1 MQISTNLLDSLLMNR
16 LPQSKVTPSPP
27 VRDVPLVIKDGLREL
42 RFITKQSA
50 IRWIEGVEDVLTNI
64 PKFGS
69 PLGAATK
76 TASQLL
82 QFADHAAVV
91 LLSTENSFRRADFRL
106 SPPDFYVTSQDDAS
120 RSKTF
125 IKNYYWALKHL
136 LKLKGKNDFLVSEES
151 IFQAFKY
158 FEYIYLKGKST
169 LSPDQ
174 PHQAKSSESSLLSAC
189 IIYALYR
196 SKPLSH
202 HDTASQDPENLAES
216 TATLTLHACA
226 SAVLASDMT
235 SFFPNASARLET
247 LSALKLGDEV
257 CGARLE
263 SWERAILHRQPI
275 QQLAREID
283 FTLRYL

>member
-1 MQISTNLLDSLLMNR
+1 MQTNGNLLDLMCMNR
-16 LPQSKVTPSPP
+16 LSKSKVPPIHP

-50 IRWIEGVEDVLTNI
+50 IRWMEDVEDVLTQI
-64 PKFGS
+64 PKLGP

-82 QFADHAAVV
+82 QFADRAAVD

-106 SPPDFYVTSQDDAS
+106 PSPDFYVTSPDES
-120 RSKTF
+120 GIPKTF
-125 IKNYYWALKHL
+125 IKNHYWALKHL

-158 FEYIYLKGKST
+158 FKETHPEGRSASST
-169 LSPDQ
+169 DQ
-174 PHQAKSSESSLLSAC
+174 PYQVNSSKSSQLSAS
-189 IIYALYR
+189 IIYALY
-196 SKPLSH
+196 SCKPLSH
-202 HDTASQDPENLAES
+202 YDTASQDPEILAES
-216 TATLTLHACA
+216 TATLTLHACV
-226 SAVLASDMT
+226 SVVLASVIT
-235 SFFPNASARLET
+235 VLFPKVSARIET
-247 LSALKLGDEV
+247 LEALKLGDEV

-263 SWERAILHRQPI
+263 NWERAILHQQPI

-283 FTLRYL
+283 FSIRYL

>member
-1 MQISTNLLDSLLMNR
+1 MNR
-16 LPQSKVTPSPP
+16 LPPSTASPSHP

-50 IRWIEGVEDVLTNI
+50 IRWIEGVEDVLTTI
-64 PKFGS
+64 PKLGS

-106 SPPDFYVTSQDDAS
+106 PPPDFYVTSQDDPG
-120 RSKTF
+120 RSKAF
-125 IKNYYWALKHL
+125 IKNFYWAMKHL

-158 FEYIYLKGKST
+158 FDSIYFETKRT

-174 PHQAKSSESSLLSAC
+174 PHQMKSSESSQLSAC
-189 IIYALYR
+189 IIYALYS

-202 HDTASQDPENLAES
+202 HDTASQNPEALAES
-216 TATLTLHACA
+216 TATLTLHSCV
-226 SAVLASDMT
+226 SAVLASEIT

-247 LSALKLGDEV
+247 LGALKLGDEV

-275 QQLAREID
+275 QQLAQEID
-283 FTLRYL
+283 FSLRYL